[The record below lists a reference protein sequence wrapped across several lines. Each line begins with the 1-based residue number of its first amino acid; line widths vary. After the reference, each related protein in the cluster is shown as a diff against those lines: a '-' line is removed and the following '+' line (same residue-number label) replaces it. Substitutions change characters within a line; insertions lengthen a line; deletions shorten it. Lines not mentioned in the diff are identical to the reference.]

1 MQFEVWI
8 PEITLHR
15 DGPHLLNWSVIKRH
29 GQRSYEWACV
39 CQLTKGLWLNW
50 PRHHSVKAW
59 GIRGTLWHLR
69 SPSYL
74 RTIWRVGGSA
84 VIEGL
89 QSQNRPIT
97 HGVPQWS
104 ILGTR
109 ARGAEMTGAI
119 MPNLCAP
126 FTLYNFWEAYP
137 PSVYSYEEVVTF
149 YAIWSLD
156 TRDHITPRWPS
167 FA

>member
-50 PRHHSVKAW
+50 PHHHSVKAW
-59 GIRGTLWHLR
+59 GIQGTLWHLR

-74 RTIWRVGGSA
+74 KTIWRVGGNQLLLRGCSDKTDQSLMVFPSDQSWGCYYFQKLPGVKSLSQLNFTSA
-84 VIEGL
+84 KKFHKGLLYLRRLSVISL
-89 QSQNRPIT
+89 
-97 HGVPQWS
+97 
-104 ILGTR
+104 L
-109 ARGAEMTGAI
+109 
-119 MPNLCAP
+119 
-126 FTLYNFWEAYP
+126 
-137 PSVYSYEEVVTF
+137 PSASHF
-149 YAIWSLD
+149 LMLW
-156 TRDHITPRWPS
+156 
-167 FA
+167 